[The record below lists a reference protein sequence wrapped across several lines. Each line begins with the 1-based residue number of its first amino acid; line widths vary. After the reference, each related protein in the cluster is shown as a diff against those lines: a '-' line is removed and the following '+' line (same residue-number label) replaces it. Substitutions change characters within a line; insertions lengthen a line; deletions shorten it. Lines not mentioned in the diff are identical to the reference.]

1 MRDNKIVNIR
11 ALAIIIVVLGH
22 SIILYSTSWGFYQSV
37 NKVIFLDKVKN
48 IINLFQMPL
57 FFSISGYLLYYQLNK
72 NIEFKEFLIKKAKRL
87 LIPFIIFGIFWM
99 IPIKLLV
106 NYPNYENL
114 KFYQIV
120 LKLLTGNDTGH
131 LWYLPTLFLIFL
143 LVVFIK
149 KYFIKKSDILLI
161 IFLFIISY
169 FSSKFEINNYVKQT
183 LFYSFYFYL
192 GTLINKYQKTNL
204 NIFILIIL
212 MILNILLFKYFSYLR
227 IFEYILSGL
236 IIILIYKIMP
246 SRSCNIVN
254 LISENSYGIYLLH
267 SPLIY
272 LTFTYLKDSN
282 PLLVVFINFLVFGI
296 LSLLLSILI
305 KKSKIKF
312 VLGET

>member
-246 SRSCNIVN
+246 IRSCNIVN